1 MLWSDGWT
9 IHAGPEFRMVGPRR
23 DISNEYIFE
32 RFMDAAEKQIREDW
46 DMVIE
51 PKSSVFSLNLKEV
64 WHHGYLLRMFVRRD
78 LVSVYKQ
85 TILGPLWFFIQ
96 PLLTTLTFTVIFGNI
111 AQISTDGLPQILFYM
126 SGITIWN
133 YFSESLTNTSNTF
146 TTNASIFGK
155 VYFPRL
161 VMPLSKIISGLLKFG
176 IQFLLFIIILF
187 YFLNKGADIHPDLP
201 GILIITPIVVAIMA
215 GLGLGLGLILSSL
228 TTKYRDLVFLI
239 TFGVQLLMYA
249 TPVIYP
255 LSTMGEKFR
264 WLIEANPMSWLVEAF
279 RKVYLGAGVL
289 SWPGLLYSFVCM
301 LVILMTGIFIFN
313 RVEKTFMDTV

>member
-1 MLWSDGWT
+1 MEIANRQHS
-9 IHAGPEFRMVGPRR
+9 
-23 DISNEYIFE
+23 
-32 RFMDAAEKQIREDW
+32 EDW

-51 PKSSVFSLNLKEV
+51 PKNSVFSLNLMEV
-64 WHHGYLLRMFVRRD
+64 WRHGYLLRMFVRRD
-78 LVSVYKQ
+78 LVAVYKQ

-146 TTNASIFGK
+146 TTNANIFGK

-176 IQFLLFIIILF
+176 IQYLLFIIILLF
-187 YFLNKGADIHPDLP
+187 FLKKGSAVKPDLM
-201 GILIITPIVVAIMA
+201 GILLITPIVVVIMA

-239 TFGVQLLMYA
+239 TFGIQLLMYA

-255 LSTMGEKFR
+255 LSTMADKFK
-264 WLIEANPMSWLVEAF
+264 WLIEANPLSWLVEAF
-279 RKVYLGAGVL
+279 RKVYLGAGIL
-289 SWPGLLYSFVCM
+289 SWPGLLYSFACM
-301 LVILMTGIFIFN
+301 LVILLTGIFIFN